1 MPSANRV
8 LLMNSTTAKSSS
20 EHIVRTMV
28 ATDTITVSSTAFATS
43 ITTGYFDIGEL
54 KTKENHTHIIANVSH
69 ATIDPLSLL
78 EEGCYVPSEE
88 WYDSSF
94 GVKLAV
100 PEWEAIITA
109 IVLSVIIVLTIIG
122 NILVILSVFTYK
134 PLRIVQNFFI
144 VSLAVA
150 DLTVALLVLPFNVAY
165 LILGRWEFGIY
176 LCKMWLTCDVMCC
189 TSSIL
194 NLCAIALDRYWAI
207 TDPINYAQKR
217 TVERVLLLIAGVWIL
232 SLLISSPP
240 LVGWN
245 DWPEE
250 FTSATP
256 CELNSDP
263 GYVIYSSL
271 GSFFIPL
278 IIMATVYIEIFIAT
292 RRRLRERAQAAKINT
307 VATHS
312 ASADVAT
319 TAMSSNDNGSRTCA
333 ILTICYSTICC
344 CRNASHFSSTPM
356 IQNDQDSISSESRA
370 NNENPTIQTPE
381 HRTVIVTQRKKT
393 RRSKIKDS
401 IKHGKSKARK
411 NQIIKSGDST
421 KIKDSTEADKDGN
434 EIAACDN
441 NDENMS
447 LKVTPPQSSIGASS
461 QVAHQ
466 QKKTGGVHQ
475 FIEEKQKI
483 SLSKERR
490 AARTLGIIMGVFVI
504 CWLPFFLMYVIL
516 PFCSTCCPTAKFK
529 NFITWL
535 GYINSVLNPI
545 IYTIFNLDYRRAF
558 KRLLVIKQ
566 LFYFFIYKEN
576 KVKTNTYSGIKIKL
590 DYSLNGN
597 SYLTRKLTLRE
608 ICEKYLKFLFV
619 HSYKKDR
626 IKYCLLF
633 HVFNIDRIL
642 KTALIYIIYFLLEKL
657 IFSEVSFPF
666 YSFLCSKYI
675 LFQIHPFQIHQIN
688 KIIYNP

>member
-1 MPSANRV
+1 MPPADQM
-8 LLMNSTTAKSSS
+8 LLMNSTTNTSAYIVPTLPGTNITAK
-20 EHIVRTMV
+20 T
-28 ATDTITVSSTAFATS
+28 TAQYGIFPTTS
-43 ITTGYFDIGEL
+43 AL
-54 KTKENHTHIIANVSH
+54 ANVSDILGINRVSN
-69 ATIDPLSLL
+69 ATFNSSSSSSAELDEIGCIDP
-78 EEGCYVPSEE
+78 SEA
-88 WYDSSF
+88 WHDSYF

-100 PEWEAIITA
+100 PEWEAILMA

-165 LILGRWEFGIY
+165 SILGRWEFGIY
-176 LCKMWLTCDVMCC
+176 LCKMWLTCDIMCC

-217 TVERVLLLIAGVWIL
+217 TVGRVLLLIAGVWIL

-278 IIMATVYIEIFIAT
+278 IIMTMVYIEIFVAT

-307 VATHS
+307 IAMRS

-319 TAMSSNDNGSRTCA
+319 TVTPTGVTSRTGV
-333 ILTICYSTICC
+333 ISSLCYSVLCC
-344 CRNASHFSSTPM
+344 CRDSSNLSSTPM
-356 IQNDQDSISSESRA
+356 IQNDQESISSETHV
-370 NNENPTIQTPE
+370 NNENTRFHSSE
-381 HRTVIVTQRKKT
+381 HKVVVVTQRKKT
-393 RRSKIKDS
+393 RRAKIKDS
-401 IKHGKSKARK
+401 IKHGKSKVRK
-411 NQIIKSGDST
+411 TQQQKLNPQPNTPDAKDGEIGAESLLLTPQT
-421 KIKDSTEADKDGN
+421 KITEVENQEISTESGSDQKGCMQVCGGGDATN
-434 EIAACDN
+434 EISAGDN
-441 NDENMS
+441 EDENLS
-447 LKVTPPQSSIGASS
+447 LKITPPQSSVGAASS
-461 QVAHQ
+461 QAAPL
-466 QKKTGGVHQ
+466 QKRPGGVYQ

-516 PFCSTCCPTAKFK
+516 PFCSTCCPTIRFK

-558 KRLLVIKQ
+558 KRLL
-566 LFYFFIYKEN
+566 
-576 KVKTNTYSGIKIKL
+576 G
-590 DYSLNGN
+590 LN
-597 SYLTRKLTLRE
+597 
-608 ICEKYLKFLFV
+608 
-619 HSYKKDR
+619 
-626 IKYCLLF
+626 
-633 HVFNIDRIL
+633 
-642 KTALIYIIYFLLEKL
+642 
-657 IFSEVSFPF
+657 
-666 YSFLCSKYI
+666 
-675 LFQIHPFQIHQIN
+675 
-688 KIIYNP
+688 

>member
-1 MPSANRV
+1 MPPADQM
-8 LLMNSTTAKSSS
+8 LLMNSTTATNSSAYF
-20 EHIVRTMV
+20 VRTLTRNN
-28 ATDTITVSSTAFATS
+28 ATNTDATS
-43 ITTGYFDIGEL
+43 SIMHYGIGTTTTSLANTSDIIG
-54 KTKENHTHIIANVSH
+54 IVSVSNV
-69 ATIDPLSLL
+69 TLDPISLL
-78 EEGCYVPSEE
+78 DGGCIVPSEE
-88 WYDSSF
+88 WHESYF

-100 PEWEAIITA
+100 PEWEAILTA
-109 IVLSVIIVLTIIG
+109 IILSIIIVLTIIG

-165 LILGRWEFGIY
+165 SILGRWEFGIY

-217 TVERVLLLIAGVWIL
+217 TVGRVLLLIAGVWIL

-307 VATHS
+307 IATRS

-319 TAMSSNDNGSRTCA
+319 TALNSDGDGSRTGA
-333 ILTICYSTICC
+333 VFTLCYSVLCC
-344 CRNASHFSSTPM
+344 CRNSSHFSSTPM
-356 IQNDQDSISSESRA
+356 IQNDQESISSETHV
-370 NNENPTIQTPE
+370 NNENSRAQMSE
-381 HRTVIVTQRKKT
+381 HRVVVVTQRKKT
-393 RRSKIKDS
+393 RRAKIKDS

-411 NQIIKSGDST
+411 NQLSK
-421 KIKDSTEADKDGN
+421 STELDPTNVKDICGSGAESRLLSPQTKNVDIENPEISTESGSDPKGCMQVCGSGGTAN
-434 EIAACDN
+434 EISAGD
-441 NDENMS
+441 NDEENVS
-447 LKVTPPQSSIGASS
+447 LKITPPQSSIGAASS
-461 QVAHQ
+461 QAAPL
-466 QKKTGGVHQ
+466 QKKPGGVYQ

-516 PFCSTCCPTAKFK
+516 PFCSTCCPTTKFK

-558 KRLLVIKQ
+558 KRLL
-566 LFYFFIYKEN
+566 
-576 KVKTNTYSGIKIKL
+576 G
-590 DYSLNGN
+590 LN
-597 SYLTRKLTLRE
+597 
-608 ICEKYLKFLFV
+608 
-619 HSYKKDR
+619 
-626 IKYCLLF
+626 
-633 HVFNIDRIL
+633 
-642 KTALIYIIYFLLEKL
+642 
-657 IFSEVSFPF
+657 
-666 YSFLCSKYI
+666 
-675 LFQIHPFQIHQIN
+675 
-688 KIIYNP
+688 

>member
-1 MPSANRV
+1 MPPADQM
-8 LLMNSTTAKSSS
+8 LLMNSTASTNTSAN
-20 EHIVRTMV
+20 IVRKLSGNSTTTTD
-28 ATDTITVSSTAFATS
+28 ATTIMHYGIGTATTTSLANSSDFLGIVSVR
-43 ITTGYFDIGEL
+43 
-54 KTKENHTHIIANVSH
+54 NV
-69 ATIDPLSLL
+69 TLDPLSLL
-78 EEGCYVPSEE
+78 ESGCVVPSEE
-88 WYDSSF
+88 WHDSYF

-100 PEWEAIITA
+100 PEWEAVLTA
-109 IVLSVIIVLTIIG
+109 IVLSIIIVLTIIG

-165 LILGRWEFGIY
+165 SILGRWEFGIY
-176 LCKMWLTCDVMCC
+176 MCKMWLTCDVMCC

-217 TVERVLLLIAGVWIL
+217 TVGRVLLLIAGVWIL

-263 GYVIYSSL
+263 GYVIYSAL

-307 VATHS
+307 IATRS

-319 TAMSSNDNGSRTCA
+319 TALNSDGEGSRTGA
-333 ILTICYSTICC
+333 VLTICYSVLCC
-344 CRNASHFSSTPM
+344 CRNSSHFSSTPM
-356 IQNDQDSISSESRA
+356 IQNDQESISSETHA
-370 NNENPTIQTPE
+370 NNENSRAQMPE
-381 HRTVIVTQRKKT
+381 HRVVVVTQRKKT
-393 RRSKIKDS
+393 RRAKIKDS
-401 IKHGKSKARK
+401 IKHGKSKVRK
-411 NQIIKSGDST
+411 NQQSK
-421 KIKDSTEADKDGN
+421 STELDPTNAKDGCAVGAESRLLSPQIKNVDLENPEISTESGSDPKGCMQVCGGGGNGNGN
-434 EIAACDN
+434 EISTGDN
-441 NDENMS
+441 DDENMS
-447 LKVTPPQSSIGASS
+447 LKITPPQSSIGAASS
-461 QVAHQ
+461 QAVPL
-466 QKKTGGVHQ
+466 QKKPGGVYQ

-504 CWLPFFLMYVIL
+504 CWLPFFLMYVVL
-516 PFCSTCCPTAKFK
+516 PFCSTCCPTTKFK

-558 KRLLVIKQ
+558 KRLL
-566 LFYFFIYKEN
+566 
-576 KVKTNTYSGIKIKL
+576 G
-590 DYSLNGN
+590 LN
-597 SYLTRKLTLRE
+597 
-608 ICEKYLKFLFV
+608 
-619 HSYKKDR
+619 
-626 IKYCLLF
+626 
-633 HVFNIDRIL
+633 
-642 KTALIYIIYFLLEKL
+642 
-657 IFSEVSFPF
+657 
-666 YSFLCSKYI
+666 
-675 LFQIHPFQIHQIN
+675 
-688 KIIYNP
+688 